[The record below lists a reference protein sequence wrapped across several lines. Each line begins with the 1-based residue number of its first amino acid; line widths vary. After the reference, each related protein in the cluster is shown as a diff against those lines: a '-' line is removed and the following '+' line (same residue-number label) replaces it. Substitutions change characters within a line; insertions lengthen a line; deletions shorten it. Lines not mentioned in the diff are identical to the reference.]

1 MTKEVLPC
9 MRDAIALPI
18 SASVRVST
26 PELEL
31 GFRLFDRKNRGF
43 VLTPDGEYFYRKS
56 LILTTCTAYVEVSA
70 FSPLAA
76 RKEITPE
83 TLKNVP
89 CILISSVSQRE
100 TEQEYDCR
108 RHADLV
114 VHDGARR
121 SDFSA

>member
-1 MTKEVLPC
+1 MLRSEQADLILNDQ
-9 MRDAIALPI
+9 RRAFSD
-18 SASVRVST
+18 
-26 PELEL
+26 
-31 GFRLFDRKNRGF
+31 
-43 VLTPDGEYFYRKS
+43 EYVN

-76 RKEITPE
+76 RREITPE
-83 TLKNVP
+83 ELKNHL
-89 CILISSVSQRE
+89 CILISSASQRE